1 MTVAAFALVVLL
13 AVAAEAGRPL
23 RRGREAEFI
32 SHIENEEVVD
42 VAIEVEGDDTEDTAA
57 SAEGDVYT
65 AEEVASETDGEVLA
79 EEEEYTIMGI
89 AELTNALNE
98 DFAEAPLFVY
108 VLIGVVVAIGVGI
121 PALAVMRWRA
131 SRRSLSEKE
140 SLSLIRHA
148 QHQGSHGTL
157 SNPNSPKYIPPW
169 SPRHVASPYSTTPS
183 TPAGS
188 NTSGQISMRIR
199 TPNRVESPPS
209 PNRQY
214 LSTMKVGA
222 TPPSP
227 GRDINV

>member
-1 MTVAAFALVVLL
+1 MPSSMTVAAFALVVLL

-23 RRGREAEFI
+23 RRGREAEFS

-121 PALAVMRWRA
+121 PAL
-131 SRRSLSEKE
+131 
-140 SLSLIRHA
+140 LIR
-148 QHQGSHGTL
+148 
-157 SNPNSPKYIPPW
+157 
-169 SPRHVASPYSTTPS
+169 
-183 TPAGS
+183 
-188 NTSGQISMRIR
+188 RILVQML
-199 TPNRVESPPS
+199 PV
-209 PNRQY
+209 
-214 LSTMKVGA
+214 V
-222 TPPSP
+222 
-227 GRDINV
+227 